1 MRKGRVQVLQ
11 LHGSLAPELQDRAI
25 RGGGGNRTQGARRVI
40 LSTPIAESS
49 VTIDGVR
56 VVIDS
61 GLRRSPAYD
70 VQTGRVDGHP
80 AVQEVGGGWQGNRAH
95 GESGGMDNQR
105 AVPPPTMHL
114 LFLPG
119 IAWLPTTEQTMNP
132 MIHARTSIQV

>member
-1 MRKGRVQVLQ
+1 MHKGRLQVLQ

-56 VVIDS
+56 VVVDS

-70 VQTGRVDGHP
+70 VQTGKVGSHP
-80 AVQEVGGGWQGNRAH
+80 AVGWLTAVSGNTDH
-95 GESGGMDNQR
+95 KYGERWGRQNIRSPL
-105 AVPPPTMHL
+105 A
-114 LFLPG
+114 PG
-119 IAWLPTTEQTMNP
+119 DALTVSPGYFRYPATG
-132 MIHARTSIQV
+132 

>member
-11 LHGSLAPELQDRAI
+11 LHGSLARELQDRAI

-56 VVIDS
+56 VVVDS

-80 AVQEVGGGWQGNRAH
+80 PCGSGSWRRLAGKQSTWEEWWDGQPEGRPTSDDALAVFTWNCLA
-95 GESGGMDNQR
+95 SN
-105 AVPPPTMHL
+105 
-114 LFLPG
+114 
-119 IAWLPTTEQTMNP
+119 N
-132 MIHARTSIQV
+132 